1 MYLCVCARARVY
13 MTLQDDIQALKTEDT
28 ATKAFNKGK
37 QCKPPKEGLMASF
50 MKPMPEAH
58 A

>member
-1 MYLCVCARARVY
+1 MFNQIKAQA
-13 MTLQDDIQALKTEDT
+13 QALKTEDT